1 MLYTSRTLYNNMSAQ
16 GLRLSIKAQH
26 LISQF
31 LDASRSITQINVL
44 IFLIYPYESVKIT
57 SCAFHM
63 FEPKQAR
70 TCCSSGLQLEEVQL
84 CTSSFSAGLAKH
96 QPMTFCFAMLS

>member
-31 LDASRSITQINVL
+31 LDVSRSITQ
-44 IFLIYPYESVKIT
+44 F
-57 SCAFHM
+57 F
-63 FEPKQAR
+63 
-70 TCCSSGLQLEEVQL
+70 
-84 CTSSFSAGLAKH
+84 
-96 QPMTFCFAMLS
+96 